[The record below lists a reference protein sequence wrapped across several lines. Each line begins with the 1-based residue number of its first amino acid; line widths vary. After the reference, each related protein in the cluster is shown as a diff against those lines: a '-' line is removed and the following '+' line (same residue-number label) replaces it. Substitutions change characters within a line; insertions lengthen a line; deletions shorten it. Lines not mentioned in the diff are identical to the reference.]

1 MSLTIDYIAMPPKSQ
16 EVSQIQTGE
25 QTRISQEQQEIAMQ
39 FQNEVKQQ
47 SETTVRRRDVNND
60 ELKNDERKN
69 NKKKKKKAALKKDK
83 GDDVQEEN
91 KEKNAI
97 NPLSGRRF
105 DIRV

>member
-83 GDDVQEEN
+83 DDNVQEEN
-91 KEKNAI
+91 TEKNAI